1 MSDLK
6 KELSEIPPPKPKK
19 VKTVKQKAKRSVDQ
33 VIKTSRKKVA
43 AAEQALRSA
52 KQHAENVKNKF
63 KTINKALDGKEQQL
77 ITQDVIESAPKSVQD
92 HISSQKVVFKPN
104 IGPQTDFL
112 AAPEREVFYGGAR
125 GGGKSYA
132 MLIDPLRYCH
142 KETHRALLIRRTM
155 PELRDLINHSQT

>member
-63 KTINKALDGKEQQL
+63 KTTKRKIIKIIYL
-77 ITQDVIESAPKSVQD
+77 
-92 HISSQKVVFKPN
+92 SQC
-104 IGPQTDFL
+104 
-112 AAPEREVFYGGAR
+112 ACE
-125 GGGKSYA
+125 
-132 MLIDPLRYCH
+132 
-142 KETHRALLIRRTM
+142 
-155 PELRDLINHSQT
+155 